1 LSHRRWGF
9 WKMYRFIREQ
19 SHQWNHKRVY
29 RIYTEM
35 NLNLK
40 RKVKK
45 RLPMRTKESL
55 TLPLAANVVW
65 SMDFMYDRLMSG
77 RPFRTLNIGSASKV
91 GE

>member
-1 LSHRRWGF
+1 
-9 WKMYRFIREQ
+9 
-19 SHQWNHKRVY
+19 
-29 RIYTEM
+29 M